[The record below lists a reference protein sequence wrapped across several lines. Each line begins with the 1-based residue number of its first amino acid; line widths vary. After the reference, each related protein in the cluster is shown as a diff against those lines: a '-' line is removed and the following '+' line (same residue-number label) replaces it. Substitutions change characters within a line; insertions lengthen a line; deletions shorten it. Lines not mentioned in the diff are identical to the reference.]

1 MTAGR
6 SIMPGGTRLVALI
19 AIAITACLFAWRA
32 NTLLSDGAPPP
43 NSQTFEQRQLTS
55 LLEPVFGAQNVRVA
69 THTGSDGNQQF
80 LLLVNSTERTVPVD
94 RAVFDR
100 VVTILETTAGYDRA
114 ADSLHI
120 QPFAFAPG
128 TAGGLQTVEM
138 YELGALGAVGLLIL
152 ICMLFPSRA
161 REDVPAPLPRAEA
174 PLELKPASQVMRSA
188 VEPAQPANEDEFVDL
203 KEAALRDPKAIARVV
218 RGWLSSD
225 EGQK

>member
-1 MTAGR
+1 
-6 SIMPGGTRLVALI
+6 MPGGTRLVALI
-19 AIAITACLFAWRA
+19 ALAITACLFAWRA

-43 NSQTFEQRQLTS
+43 NAQTFEQRQLTS

-80 LLLVNSTERTVPVD
+80 LLLVNSTERSVPVD
-94 RAVFDR
+94 RVVFDR

-138 YELGALGAVGLLIL
+138 YELGALGAVAVLIL
-152 ICMLFPSRA
+152 IFMLFPA
-161 REDVPAPLPRAEA
+161 RNREEISDPFPRANG
-174 PLELKPASQVMRSA
+174 PLELKPASKVMHA
-188 VEPAQPANEDEFVDL
+188 PAEHGEPANEDEFIDV
-203 KEAALRDPKAIARVV
+203 KEAALRDPKAVARVV

-225 EGQK
+225 EGEK

>member
-1 MTAGR
+1 
-6 SIMPGGTRLVALI
+6 MPGGTRLVALI
-19 AIAITACLFAWRA
+19 ALAITACLFAWRA

-43 NSQTFEQRQLTS
+43 NAQTFEQRQLTS

-80 LLLVNSTERTVPVD
+80 LLLVNSTERSVPVD
-94 RAVFDR
+94 RIVFDR

-138 YELGALGAVGLLIL
+138 YELGALGAVAVLIL
-152 ICMLFPSRA
+152 IFMLFPA
-161 REDVPAPLPRAEA
+161 RPRQETSDPFPRAEG
-174 PLELKPASQVMRSA
+174 PLELKPASKVMHA
-188 VEPAQPANEDEFVDL
+188 PAEHGEPANEDEFIDV
-203 KEAALRDPKAIARVV
+203 KEAALRDPKAVARVV

-225 EGQK
+225 EGEK

>member
-19 AIAITACLFAWRA
+19 ALAITACLFAWRA

-43 NSQTFEQRQLTS
+43 NAQTFEQRQLTS

-80 LLLVNSTERTVPVD
+80 LLLVNSTERSVPVD
-94 RAVFDR
+94 RIVFDR

-138 YELGALGAVGLLIL
+138 YELGALGAVAVLIL
-152 ICMLFPSRA
+152 IFMLFPA
-161 REDVPAPLPRAEA
+161 RPRQETSDPFPRAEG
-174 PLELKPASQVMRSA
+174 PLELKPASKVMHA
-188 VEPAQPANEDEFVDL
+188 PAEHGEPANEDEFIDV
-203 KEAALRDPKAIARVV
+203 KEAALRDPKAVARVV

-225 EGQK
+225 EGEK